1 MQGRGEIFR
10 YDLMSPYVMLHNDA
24 SISIVLRNEQEHAS
38 TIVAPAHSK
47 SDHSFQGFLSYV
59 ENILVKPRK
68 NSSIG
73 LLSPTESGQK
83 FLATTEEEMD
93 TVKDAID
100 HTILQSNSTLS
111 SKRSPNRF
119 EITRSGH
126 RVAVIM
132 LTRPAYRLGET
143 ITVAID
149 FRHADVSCHSLITTL
164 ETSESINP
172 AIALRS
178 NASVQRATRRIH
190 ASQSES
196 TIFATRAFFNPI
208 IPGNATPGFITSG
221 VTLEWKLRFEFVTSQ
236 TSDGAELHDNL
247 DDLME
252 EVARDDRG
260 IVMAA
265 VQGLPC
271 ETFDVTVPL
280 QIYGATA
287 GFGENNE
294 ISEIPI

>member
-1 MQGRGEIFR
+1 MQGRGEILR
-10 YDLMSPYVMLHNDA
+10 YDLMSPYVMLRNDA
-24 SISIVLRNEQEHAS
+24 SISTVLGNEQEHAG
-38 TIVAPAHSK
+38 TVAASAHSK
-47 SDHSFQGFLSYV
+47 PDPSVQSFLSYV
-59 ENILVKPRK
+59 ENILVKPRQ
-68 NSSIG
+68 NSSLG

-83 FLATTEEEMD
+83 ALTTTEEEMD

-100 HTILQSNSTLS
+100 HAILQSNSTLS

-149 FRHADVSCHSLITTL
+149 FRHADVSCHSLNATL
-164 ETSESINP
+164 ETSESVDP

-178 NASVQRATRRIH
+178 NASVQRVTRRIH

-196 TIFATRAFFNPI
+196 TVFATRAVFNPT
-208 IPGNATPGFITSG
+208 IPANATPGFITSG

-236 TSDGAELHDNL
+236 TSDGADLHDNL

-252 EVARDDRG
+252 EIARDDRG

-280 QIYGATA
+280 RIYGATA
-287 GFGENNE
+287 GFGEKNE
-294 ISEIPI
+294 TGEIPI